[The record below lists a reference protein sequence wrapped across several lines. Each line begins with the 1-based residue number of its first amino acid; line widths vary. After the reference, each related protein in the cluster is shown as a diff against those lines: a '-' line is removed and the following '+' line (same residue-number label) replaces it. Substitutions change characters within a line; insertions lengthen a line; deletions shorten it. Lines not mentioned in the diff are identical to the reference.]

1 MIIDVIKFRDDF
13 DNLKYKVVVKSTNK
27 YLVEQISV
35 KICEKLTCEVGEERK
50 EPNFVKYFCV
60 RKIVESEDEAKSIVN
75 IVKLVEEELHKQY
88 IDANAKIQDIYEE
101 LKTVKSFIKF
111 YIQVLDNLD
120 FEIEIKNLFN
130 AYLLSEI
137 CKSLNIEMNEYS
149 DSVKKVASSI
159 EEVRDIINKVLQIEK
174 RYIEDYNKDML
185 SKYMRAN

>member
-13 DNLKYKVVVKSTNK
+13 NNLKYKVVVKSTNK

-35 KICEKLTCEVGEERK
+35 KICEKLTCEVGEEGK
-50 EPNFVKYFCV
+50 ELNLVKYYCA